1 MEELNSLHLKNI
13 TKEKTAESFS
23 NTFDKKIRMLQLKVS
38 EIQTGEKKEA
48 DERAQKLKETVF
60 RV

>member
-23 NTFDKKIRMLQLKVS
+23 NTFDKKNQDAAI
-38 EIQTGEKKEA
+38 EG
-48 DERAQKLKETVF
+48 F
-60 RV
+60 RDTNW